1 MRITNK
7 IVQNN
12 SLYNININKTNED
25 TLNTMTSTGKKITRP
40 SDDPVVAI
48 RALRLRSNV
57 AQLSQYYEKNSKD
70 ANSWL
75 QVTEDALSTVTSVL
89 TDAGK
94 QATKGANKYLGISDL
109 TTIVTQMSALS
120 DEYYSTG
127 NVDYAG
133 RYVFTGYRTDSSL
146 TFDSATTKA
155 YTNINDEFNAS
166 DVGTSSRV
174 IGAYEI
180 STATTGTPAEADV
193 TQTSVGRIRL
203 SYSNMDSS
211 SVSLKYRTAMAV
223 PATSSLSSGAADKV
237 VALNYKDSSGVTYS
251 IKIPTSGTVGTPGN
265 TVSLNGKN
273 YTATLNGDGTYTV
286 MAGTDTISLNANGV
300 AAGTLPA
307 GITSASA
314 TITDAAISTVSFKSD
329 GTSAADSL
337 KVPVTG
343 AVDKPY
349 TMALT
354 STNGRAYTVTV
365 NTDGTYT
372 ARGTAE
378 NSSAADPEENV
389 IQLTANGSVNAS
401 YQEHT
406 VAIDGTI
413 TSTTSEAD
421 VDTYYSSLTSG
432 TDNCVFNAVTGELL
446 LSSSL
451 KSTLSG
457 LNDLTN
463 VKTVDVVYNK
473 SEWEKGDIKPENLFQ
488 CTSNNIMYNGG
499 NSDHIM
505 EYDVG
510 YNQTIAVNT
519 TADEVFTT
527 STKRDVEDLQNT
539 LDKLK
544 TMNTT
549 ITTLKANLASA
560 TSTADKT
567 NIQTQIDSAQKAYD
581 YLREDMQSQFE
592 NKITSTQKALDQA
605 NVAVTENG
613 TRSKRLDLVQNRLQ
627 SQTTT
632 FKTLQSDNE
641 DADLAETATNL
652 STAELTYQA
661 ALMAT
666 GKIMKTSLMNYI

>member
-57 AQLSQYYEKNSKD
+57 AQLSQYYEKNAKD
-70 ANSWL
+70 ASSWL

-133 RYVFTGYRTDSSL
+133 RFVFTGYRTDTSL

-166 DVGTSSRV
+166 DVGTSSR
-174 IGAYEI
+174 ILGAYEI
-180 STATTGTPAEADV
+180 STAITGTPAEAAV

-203 SYSNMDSS
+203 SYSDLDSG

-223 PATSSLSSGAADKV
+223 PATSSLSSGSADKV
-237 VALNYKDSSGVTYS
+237 VALNYKDSSGATYS
-251 IKIPTSGTVGTPGN
+251 IKVPTSGTVGTPGN

-273 YTATLNGDGTYTV
+273 YTATLNSNGTYTV
-286 MAGTDTISLNANGV
+286 MAGTDTLTLNANGV
-300 AAGTLPA
+300 VAGTLPT

-314 TITDAAISTVSFKSD
+314 TISDASISTVSFKSD

-337 KVPVTG
+337 KVPITG
-343 AVDKPY
+343 AVDKPC
-349 TMALT
+349 TMAVT

-372 ARGTAE
+372 VGGTAE
-378 NSSAADPEENV
+378 NSSVADPEENV
-389 IQLTANGSVNAS
+389 VQLTANGSVNAS

-406 VAIDGTI
+406 VTVDGTI

-421 VDTYYSSLTSG
+421 IDTLYSSLASG
-432 TDNCVFNAVTGELL
+432 TNKCVFNSVTGELL

-457 LNDLTN
+457 LDDLTN
-463 VKTVDVVYNK
+463 VKTIDVVYDK
-473 SEWEKGDIKPENLFQ
+473 SEWEKGDIRPENLFQ
-488 CTSNNIMYNGG
+488 CTNNNIVYNGG
-499 NSDHIM
+499 NSNHIM

-510 YNQTIAVNT
+510 YNQAIAVNT

-527 STKRDVEDLQNT
+527 GIKRDVEDLQKT
-539 LDKLK
+539 LDNLK
-544 TMNTT
+544 TINTT
-549 ITTLKANLASA
+549 LTTLKANLSSA
-560 TSTADKT
+560 TNATDKA
-567 NIQTQIDSAQKAYD
+567 NIQIQIDSAQKAYD

-592 NKITSTQKALDQA
+592 SKITSTQKTLDQA

>member
-57 AQLSQYYEKNSKD
+57 AQLSQYYEKNAKD
-70 ANSWL
+70 ASSWL

-109 TTIVTQMSALS
+109 TTIVTQMNALS

-133 RYVFTGYRTDSSL
+133 RYVFTGYRTDTSL

-155 YTNINDEFNAS
+155 YTGINDEFNAS
-166 DVGTSSRV
+166 DIGTSSRV
-174 IGAYEI
+174 LGAYNI
-180 STATTGTPAEADV
+180 STATTGTPTEAGI

-203 SYSNMDSS
+203 SYSDMDSG
-211 SVSLKYRTAMAV
+211 SVSLKYRTAMTV
-223 PATSSLSSGAADKV
+223 PATSSLSSGSADKV
-237 VALNYKDSSGVTYS
+237 VALNYKDASGATCS

-273 YTATLNGDGTYTV
+273 YTATLNSNGTYTV
-286 MAGTDTISLNANGV
+286 TAGADTLTLNANGV
-300 AAGTLPA
+300 ATGTLPA
-307 GITSASA
+307 GIASASA
-314 TITDAAISTVSFKSD
+314 TISDASVSTVSFNPS
-329 GTSAADSL
+329 GTADSL

-349 TMALT
+349 TMAVT
-354 STNGRAYTVTV
+354 STNGNAYTVTV

-372 ARGTAE
+372 VRNGGTPD
-378 NSSAADPEENV
+378 ST
-389 IQLTANGSVNAS
+389 IQLTVNGSVNAS

-406 VAIDGTI
+406 VAINGTI
-413 TSTTSEAD
+413 TNTTSEAD
-421 VDTYYSSLTSG
+421 IDTYYSALTSVTSG
-432 TDNCVFNAVTGELL
+432 TDKCVFNAVTGELL

-457 LNDLTN
+457 LDDLTN
-463 VKTVDVVYNK
+463 VKTIDVVYDK
-473 SEWEKGDIKPENLFQ
+473 SEWEKGDIRPENLFQ
-488 CTSNNIMYNGG
+488 CTNNNIVYNGG
-499 NSDHIM
+499 SSNHIM

-527 STKRDVEDLQNT
+527 GVKRDVEDLQKT

-544 TMNTT
+544 TIDTT
-549 ITTLKANLASA
+549 LTTLKANLSSA
-560 TSTADKT
+560 TNATDKA
-567 NIQTQIDSAQKAYD
+567 NIQIQIDSAQKTYD

-592 NKITSTQKALDQA
+592 SKITSTQKTLDQA

>member
-57 AQLSQYYEKNSKD
+57 AQLSQYYEKNAKD
-70 ANSWL
+70 ASSWL

-133 RYVFTGYRTDSSL
+133 RYVFTGYRTDTSL

-155 YTNINDEFNAS
+155 YTGINDEFNAS

-174 IGAYEI
+174 LGAYNI
-180 STATTGTPAEADV
+180 STATTGTPTESGI

-203 SYSNMDSS
+203 SYSDMDSG

-223 PATSSLSSGAADKV
+223 PATSSLSSGSTDKV
-237 VALNYKDSSGVTYS
+237 VALNYKDTSGATYS
-251 IKIPTSGTVGTPGN
+251 IKVPTSGTVGTPGN
-265 TVSLNGKN
+265 TVTLNGKD
-273 YTATLNGDGTYTV
+273 YTATLNGNGTYTV
-286 MAGTDTISLNANGV
+286 TVGTDSLTLNSNGV
-300 AAGTLPA
+300 ATGTLPT
-307 GITSASA
+307 GIVSASA
-314 TITDAAISTVSFKSD
+314 TISDASVSTVSFNPS
-329 GTSAADSL
+329 GTADSL
-337 KVPVTG
+337 KIPVTG

-349 TMALT
+349 TMAVT
-354 STNGRAYTVTV
+354 STNGIAYTVTV

-372 ARGTAE
+372 ARNGGTPD
-378 NSSAADPEENV
+378 ST

-421 VDTYYSSLTSG
+421 IDTYYNALASG

-463 VKTVDVVYNK
+463 VKTIDVVYDK
-473 SEWEKGDIKPENLFQ
+473 SEWEKGDIRPENLFQ
-488 CTSNNIMYNGG
+488 CTNNNIVYNGG
-499 NSDHIM
+499 SSNHIM

-510 YNQTIAVNT
+510 YNQAIAVNT

-527 STKRDVEDLQNT
+527 GVKRDVEDLEKT
-539 LDKLK
+539 LNNLK
-544 TMNTT
+544 TIDTT
-549 ITTLKANLASA
+549 LTTLKANLSSA
-560 TSTADKT
+560 TNATDKA

-592 NKITSTQKALDQA
+592 SKITSTQKTLDQA

>member
-57 AQLSQYYEKNSKD
+57 AQLSQYYEKNAKD
-70 ANSWL
+70 ASSWL

-109 TTIVTQMSALS
+109 TTIVTQMNALS

-133 RYVFTGYRTDSSL
+133 RYVFTGYRTDTSL

-155 YTNINDEFNAS
+155 YTGINDEFNAS
-166 DVGTSSRV
+166 DIGTSSRV
-174 IGAYEI
+174 LGAYNI
-180 STATTGTPAEADV
+180 STATTGTPTEAGI

-203 SYSNMDSS
+203 SYSDMDSG
-211 SVSLKYRTAMAV
+211 SVSLKYRTAMTV
-223 PATSSLSSGAADKV
+223 PATSSLSSGSADKV
-237 VALNYKDSSGVTYS
+237 VALNYKDASGATCS

-273 YTATLNGDGTYTV
+273 YTATLNSNGTYTV
-286 MAGTDTISLNANGV
+286 TAGADTLTLNANGV
-300 AAGTLPA
+300 ATGTLPA
-307 GITSASA
+307 GIASASA
-314 TITDAAISTVSFKSD
+314 TISDASVSTVSFNPS
-329 GTSAADSL
+329 GTADSL

-349 TMALT
+349 TMAVT
-354 STNGRAYTVTV
+354 STNGNAYTVTV

-372 ARGTAE
+372 VRNGGTPD
-378 NSSAADPEENV
+378 ST
-389 IQLTANGSVNAS
+389 IQLTVNGSVNAS

-413 TSTTSEAD
+413 TNTTSEAD
-421 VDTYYSSLTSG
+421 IDTYYSALTSVTSG
-432 TDNCVFNAVTGELL
+432 TDKCVFNAVTGELL

-457 LNDLTN
+457 LDDLTN
-463 VKTVDVVYNK
+463 VKTIDVVYDK
-473 SEWEKGDIKPENLFQ
+473 SEWEKGDIRPENLFQ
-488 CTSNNIMYNGG
+488 CTNNNIVYNGG
-499 NSDHIM
+499 SSNHIM

-510 YNQTIAVNT
+510 YNQAIAVNT

-527 STKRDVEDLQNT
+527 GVKRDVEDLQKT
-539 LDKLK
+539 LDNLK
-544 TMNTT
+544 TIDTT
-549 ITTLKANLASA
+549 LTTLKANLSSA
-560 TSTADKT
+560 TNATDKA
-567 NIQTQIDSAQKAYD
+567 NIQIQIDSAQKTYD

-592 NKITSTQKALDQA
+592 SKITSTQKTLDQA

>member
-57 AQLSQYYEKNSKD
+57 AQLSQYYEKNAKD
-70 ANSWL
+70 ASSWL

-109 TTIVTQMSALS
+109 TTIVTQMNALS

-133 RYVFTGYRTDSSL
+133 RYVFTGYRTDTSL

-155 YTNINDEFNAS
+155 YTGINDEFNAS
-166 DVGTSSRV
+166 DIGTSSRV
-174 IGAYEI
+174 LGAYNI
-180 STATTGTPAEADV
+180 STATTGTPTEAGI

-203 SYSNMDSS
+203 SYSDMDSG
-211 SVSLKYRTAMAV
+211 SVSLKYRTAMTV
-223 PATSSLSSGAADKV
+223 PATSSLSSGSADKV
-237 VALNYKDSSGVTYS
+237 VALNYKDASGATCS

-273 YTATLNGDGTYTV
+273 YTATLNSNGTYTV
-286 MAGTDTISLNANGV
+286 TAGADTLTLNANGV
-300 AAGTLPA
+300 ATGTLPA
-307 GITSASA
+307 GIASASA
-314 TITDAAISTVSFKSD
+314 TISDASVSTVSFNPS
-329 GTSAADSL
+329 GTADSL

-349 TMALT
+349 SMAVT
-354 STNGRAYTVTV
+354 STNGNAYTVTV

-372 ARGTAE
+372 VRNGGTPD
-378 NSSAADPEENV
+378 ST
-389 IQLTANGSVNAS
+389 IQLTVNGSVNAS

-413 TSTTSEAD
+413 TNTTSEAD
-421 VDTYYSSLTSG
+421 IDTYYSALTSG

-457 LNDLTN
+457 LDDLTN
-463 VKTVDVVYNK
+463 VKTIDVVYDK
-473 SEWEKGDIKPENLFQ
+473 SEWEKGDIRPENLFQ
-488 CTSNNIMYNGG
+488 CTNNNIVYNGG
-499 NSDHIM
+499 SSNHIM

-527 STKRDVEDLQNT
+527 GVKRDVEDLQKT
-539 LDKLK
+539 LDNLK
-544 TMNTT
+544 TIDTT
-549 ITTLKANLASA
+549 LTTLKANLSSA
-560 TSTADKT
+560 TNATDKA
-567 NIQTQIDSAQKAYD
+567 NIQIQIDSAQKTYD

-592 NKITSTQKALDQA
+592 SKITSTQKTLDQA

>member
-57 AQLSQYYEKNSKD
+57 AQLSQYYEKNAKD
-70 ANSWL
+70 ASSWL

-109 TTIVTQMSALS
+109 TTIVTQMNALS

-133 RYVFTGYRTDSSL
+133 RYVFTGYRTDTSL

-155 YTNINDEFNAS
+155 YTGINDEFNAS
-166 DVGTSSRV
+166 DIGTSSRV
-174 IGAYEI
+174 LGAYNI
-180 STATTGTPAEADV
+180 STATTGTPTEAGI

-203 SYSNMDSS
+203 SYSDMDSG
-211 SVSLKYRTAMAV
+211 SVSLKYRTAMTV
-223 PATSSLSSGAADKV
+223 PATSSLSSGSADKV
-237 VALNYKDSSGVTYS
+237 VALNYKDASGATCS

-273 YTATLNGDGTYTV
+273 YTATLNSNGTYTV
-286 MAGTDTISLNANGV
+286 TAGADTLTLNANGV
-300 AAGTLPA
+300 ATGTLPA
-307 GITSASA
+307 GIASASA
-314 TITDAAISTVSFKSD
+314 TISDASVSTVSFNPS
-329 GTSAADSL
+329 GTADSL

-349 TMALT
+349 TMAVT
-354 STNGRAYTVTV
+354 STNGNAYTVTV

-372 ARGTAE
+372 VRNGGTPD
-378 NSSAADPEENV
+378 ST
-389 IQLTANGSVNAS
+389 IQLTVNGSVNAS

-413 TSTTSEAD
+413 TNTTSEAD
-421 VDTYYSSLTSG
+421 IDTYYSALTSG

-457 LNDLTN
+457 LDDLTN
-463 VKTVDVVYNK
+463 VKTIDVVYDK
-473 SEWEKGDIKPENLFQ
+473 SEWEKGDIRPENLFQ
-488 CTSNNIMYNGG
+488 CTNNNIVYNGG
-499 NSDHIM
+499 SSNHIM

-527 STKRDVEDLQNT
+527 GVKRDVEDLQKT
-539 LDKLK
+539 LDNLK
-544 TMNTT
+544 TIDTT
-549 ITTLKANLASA
+549 LTTLKANLSSA
-560 TSTADKT
+560 TNATDKA
-567 NIQTQIDSAQKAYD
+567 NIQIQIDSAQKTYD

-592 NKITSTQKALDQA
+592 SKITSTQKTLDQA

>member
-1 MRITNK
+1 M
-7 IVQNN
+7 
-12 SLYNININKTNED
+12 
-25 TLNTMTSTGKKITRP
+25 
-40 SDDPVVAI
+40 
-48 RALRLRSNV
+48 
-57 AQLSQYYEKNSKD
+57 
-70 ANSWL
+70 W
-75 QVTEDALSTVTSVL
+75 
-89 TDAGK
+89 
-94 QATKGANKYLGISDL
+94 
-109 TTIVTQMSALS
+109 
-120 DEYYSTG
+120 
-127 NVDYAG
+127 
-133 RYVFTGYRTDSSL
+133 RYVFTGYRTDTSL

-155 YTNINDEFNAS
+155 YTGINDEFNAS
-166 DVGTSSRV
+166 DIGTSSRV
-174 IGAYEI
+174 LGAYNI
-180 STATTGTPAEADV
+180 STATTGTPTEAGI

-203 SYSNMDSS
+203 SYSDMDSG
-211 SVSLKYRTAMAV
+211 SVSLKYRTAMTV
-223 PATSSLSSGAADKV
+223 PATSSLSSGSADKV
-237 VALNYKDSSGVTYS
+237 VALNYKDASGATCS

-273 YTATLNGDGTYTV
+273 YTATLNSNGTYTV
-286 MAGTDTISLNANGV
+286 TVGADTLTLNANGV
-300 AAGTLPA
+300 ATGTLPA
-307 GITSASA
+307 GIASASA
-314 TITDAAISTVSFKSD
+314 TISDASVSTVSFNPS
-329 GTSAADSL
+329 GTADSL

-349 TMALT
+349 TMAVT
-354 STNGRAYTVTV
+354 STNGNAYTVTV

-372 ARGTAE
+372 VRNGGTPD
-378 NSSAADPEENV
+378 ST
-389 IQLTANGSVNAS
+389 IQLTVNGSVNAS

-413 TSTTSEAD
+413 TNTTSEAD
-421 VDTYYSSLTSG
+421 IDTYYSALTSG

-457 LNDLTN
+457 LDDLTN
-463 VKTVDVVYNK
+463 VKTIDVVYDK
-473 SEWEKGDIKPENLFQ
+473 SEWEKGDIRPENLFQ
-488 CTSNNIMYNGG
+488 CTNNNIVYNGG
-499 NSDHIM
+499 SSNHIM

-527 STKRDVEDLQNT
+527 GVKRDVEDLQKT
-539 LDKLK
+539 LDNLK
-544 TMNTT
+544 TIDTT
-549 ITTLKANLASA
+549 LTTLKANLSSA
-560 TSTADKT
+560 TNATDKA
-567 NIQTQIDSAQKAYD
+567 NIQIQIDSAQKTYD

-592 NKITSTQKALDQA
+592 SKITSTQKTLDQA

>member
-57 AQLSQYYEKNSKD
+57 AQLSQYYEKNAKD
-70 ANSWL
+70 ASSWL

-133 RYVFTGYRTDSSL
+133 RYVFTGYRTDTSL

-155 YTNINDEFNAS
+155 YTGINDEFNAS
-166 DVGTSSRV
+166 DIGTSSRV
-174 IGAYEI
+174 LKAYNI
-180 STATTGTPAEADV
+180 STATTGTPTEAGI

-203 SYSNMDSS
+203 SYSDMDSG
-211 SVSLKYRTAMAV
+211 SVSLKYRTAMTV
-223 PATSSLSSGAADKV
+223 PATSSLSSGSADKV
-237 VALNYKDSSGVTYS
+237 VALNYKDASGATCS

-273 YTATLNGDGTYTV
+273 YKATLNSNGTYTV
-286 MAGTDTISLNANGV
+286 TAGADTLTLNANGV
-300 AAGTLPA
+300 ATGTLPA
-307 GITSASA
+307 GIASASA
-314 TITDAAISTVSFKSD
+314 TISDASVSTVSFNPS
-329 GTSAADSL
+329 GTADSL

-349 TMALT
+349 TMAVT
-354 STNGRAYTVTV
+354 STNGNAYTVTV

-372 ARGTAE
+372 VRNGGTPD
-378 NSSAADPEENV
+378 ST
-389 IQLTANGSVNAS
+389 IQLTVNGSVNAS

-406 VAIDGTI
+406 VAINGTI
-413 TSTTSEAD
+413 TNTTSEAD
-421 VDTYYSSLTSG
+421 IDTYYSALTSVTSG
-432 TDNCVFNAVTGELL
+432 TDKCVFNAVTGELL

-457 LNDLTN
+457 LDDLTN
-463 VKTVDVVYNK
+463 VKTIDVVYDK
-473 SEWEKGDIKPENLFQ
+473 SEWEKGDIRPENLFQ
-488 CTSNNIMYNGG
+488 CTNNNIVYNGG
-499 NSDHIM
+499 SSNHIM

-527 STKRDVEDLQNT
+527 GVKRDVEDLQKT
-539 LDKLK
+539 LDNLK
-544 TMNTT
+544 TIDTT
-549 ITTLKANLASA
+549 LTTLKANLSSA
-560 TSTADKT
+560 TNATDKA
-567 NIQTQIDSAQKAYD
+567 NIQIQIDSAQKTYD

-592 NKITSTQKALDQA
+592 SKITSTQKTLDQA

>member
-57 AQLSQYYEKNSKD
+57 AQLSQYYEKNAKD
-70 ANSWL
+70 ASSWL

-133 RYVFTGYRTDSSL
+133 RYVFTGYRTDTSL

-155 YTNINDEFNAS
+155 YTGINDEFNAS
-166 DVGTSSRV
+166 DIGTSSRV
-174 IGAYEI
+174 LGAYNI
-180 STATTGTPAEADV
+180 STATTGTPTEAGI

-203 SYSNMDSS
+203 SYSDMDSG
-211 SVSLKYRTAMAV
+211 SVSLKYRTAMTV
-223 PATSSLSSGAADKV
+223 PATSSLSSGSADKV
-237 VALNYKDSSGVTYS
+237 VALNYKDASGATCS

-273 YTATLNGDGTYTV
+273 YKATLNSNGTYTV
-286 MAGTDTISLNANGV
+286 TAGADTLTLNANGV
-300 AAGTLPA
+300 ATGTLPA
-307 GITSASA
+307 GIASASA
-314 TITDAAISTVSFKSD
+314 TISDASVSTVSFNPS
-329 GTSAADSL
+329 GTADSL

-349 TMALT
+349 TMAVT
-354 STNGRAYTVTV
+354 STKGNAYTVTV

-372 ARGTAE
+372 VRNGGTPD
-378 NSSAADPEENV
+378 ST
-389 IQLTANGSVNAS
+389 IQLTVNGSVNAS

-406 VAIDGTI
+406 VAINGTI
-413 TSTTSEAD
+413 TNTTSEAD
-421 VDTYYSSLTSG
+421 IDTYYSALTSVTSG
-432 TDNCVFNAVTGELL
+432 TDKCVFNAVTGELL

-457 LNDLTN
+457 LDDLTN
-463 VKTVDVVYNK
+463 VKTIDVVYDK
-473 SEWEKGDIKPENLFQ
+473 SEWEKGDIRPENLFQ
-488 CTSNNIMYNGG
+488 CTNNNIVYNGG
-499 NSDHIM
+499 SSNHIM

-527 STKRDVEDLQNT
+527 GVKRDVEDLQKT

-544 TMNTT
+544 TIDTT
-549 ITTLKANLASA
+549 LTTLKANLSSA
-560 TSTADKT
+560 TNATDKA
-567 NIQTQIDSAQKAYD
+567 NIQIQIDSAQKTYD

-592 NKITSTQKALDQA
+592 SKITSTQKTLDQA

>member
-57 AQLSQYYEKNSKD
+57 AQLSQYYEKNAKD
-70 ANSWL
+70 ASSWL

-133 RYVFTGYRTDSSL
+133 RYVFTGYRTDTSL

-155 YTNINDEFNAS
+155 YTGINDEFNAS
-166 DVGTSSRV
+166 DIGTSSRV
-174 IGAYEI
+174 LGAYNI
-180 STATTGTPAEADV
+180 STATTGTPTEAGI

-203 SYSNMDSS
+203 SYSDMDSG
-211 SVSLKYRTAMAV
+211 SVSLKYRTAMTV
-223 PATSSLSSGAADKV
+223 PATSSLSSGSADKV
-237 VALNYKDSSGVTYS
+237 VALNYKDASGATCS

-273 YTATLNGDGTYTV
+273 YKATLNSNGTYTV
-286 MAGTDTISLNANGV
+286 TAGADTLTLNANGV
-300 AAGTLPA
+300 ATGTLPA
-307 GITSASA
+307 GIASASA
-314 TITDAAISTVSFKSD
+314 TISDASVSTVSFNPS
-329 GTSAADSL
+329 GTADSL

-349 TMALT
+349 TMAVT
-354 STNGRAYTVTV
+354 STKGNAYTVTV

-372 ARGTAE
+372 VRNGGTPD
-378 NSSAADPEENV
+378 ST
-389 IQLTANGSVNAS
+389 IQLTVNGSVNAS

-406 VAIDGTI
+406 VAINGTI
-413 TSTTSEAD
+413 TNTTSEAD
-421 VDTYYSSLTSG
+421 IDTYYSALTSVTSG
-432 TDNCVFNAVTGELL
+432 TDKCVFNAVTGELL

-457 LNDLTN
+457 LDDLTN
-463 VKTVDVVYNK
+463 VKTIDVVYDK
-473 SEWEKGDIKPENLFQ
+473 SEWEKGDIRPENLFQ
-488 CTSNNIMYNGG
+488 CTNNNIVYNGG
-499 NSDHIM
+499 SSNHIM

-527 STKRDVEDLQNT
+527 GVKRDVEDLQKT
-539 LDKLK
+539 LDNLK
-544 TMNTT
+544 TIDTT
-549 ITTLKANLASA
+549 LTTLKANLSSA
-560 TSTADKT
+560 TNATDKA
-567 NIQTQIDSAQKAYD
+567 NIQIQIDSAQKTYD

-592 NKITSTQKALDQA
+592 SKITSTQKTLDQA

>member
-57 AQLSQYYEKNSKD
+57 AQLSQYYEKNAKD
-70 ANSWL
+70 ASSWL

-109 TTIVTQMSALS
+109 TTIVTQMNALS

-133 RYVFTGYRTDSSL
+133 RYVFTGYRTDTSL

-155 YTNINDEFNAS
+155 YTGINDEFNAS
-166 DVGTSSRV
+166 DIGTSSRV
-174 IGAYEI
+174 LGAYNI
-180 STATTGTPAEADV
+180 STATTGTPTEAGI

-203 SYSNMDSS
+203 SYSDMDSG
-211 SVSLKYRTAMAV
+211 SVSLKYRTAMTV
-223 PATSSLSSGAADKV
+223 PATSSLSSGSADKV
-237 VALNYKDSSGVTYS
+237 VALNYKDASGATCS

-273 YTATLNGDGTYTV
+273 YTATLNSNGTYTV
-286 MAGTDTISLNANGV
+286 TAGADTLTLNANGV
-300 AAGTLPA
+300 ATGTLPA
-307 GITSASA
+307 GIASASA
-314 TITDAAISTVSFKSD
+314 TISDASVSTVSFNPS
-329 GTSAADSL
+329 GTADSL

-349 TMALT
+349 TMAVT
-354 STNGRAYTVTV
+354 STNGNAYTVTV

-372 ARGTAE
+372 VRNGGTPD
-378 NSSAADPEENV
+378 ST
-389 IQLTANGSVNAS
+389 IQLTVNGSVNAS

-413 TSTTSEAD
+413 NNTTSEAD
-421 VDTYYSSLTSG
+421 IDTYYSALTSG

-457 LNDLTN
+457 LDDLTN
-463 VKTVDVVYNK
+463 VKTIDVVYDK
-473 SEWEKGDIKPENLFQ
+473 SEWEKGDIRPENLFQ
-488 CTSNNIMYNGG
+488 CTNNNIVYNGG
-499 NSDHIM
+499 SSNHIM

-527 STKRDVEDLQNT
+527 GVKRDVEDLQKT
-539 LDKLK
+539 LDNLK
-544 TMNTT
+544 TIDTT
-549 ITTLKANLASA
+549 LTTLKANLSSA
-560 TSTADKT
+560 TNATDKA
-567 NIQTQIDSAQKAYD
+567 NIQIQIDSAQKTYD

-592 NKITSTQKALDQA
+592 SKITSTQKTLDQA

>member
-57 AQLSQYYEKNSKD
+57 AQLSQYYEKNAKD
-70 ANSWL
+70 ASSWL

-133 RYVFTGYRTDSSL
+133 RYVFTGYRTDTSL

-155 YTNINDEFNAS
+155 YTGINDEFNAS
-166 DVGTSSRV
+166 DIGTSSRV
-174 IGAYEI
+174 LGAYNI
-180 STATTGTPAEADV
+180 STATTGTPTEAGI

-203 SYSNMDSS
+203 SYSDMDSG
-211 SVSLKYRTAMAV
+211 SVSLKYRTAMTV
-223 PATSSLSSGAADKV
+223 PATSSLSSGSADKV
-237 VALNYKDSSGVTYS
+237 VALNYKDASGATCS

-273 YTATLNGDGTYTV
+273 YTATLNSNGTYTV
-286 MAGTDTISLNANGV
+286 TAGADTLTLNANGV
-300 AAGTLPA
+300 ATGTLPA
-307 GITSASA
+307 GIASASA
-314 TITDAAISTVSFKSD
+314 TISDASVSTVSFNPS
-329 GTSAADSL
+329 GTADSL

-349 TMALT
+349 TMAVT
-354 STNGRAYTVTV
+354 STNGNAYTVTV

-372 ARGTAE
+372 VRNGGTPD
-378 NSSAADPEENV
+378 ST
-389 IQLTANGSVNAS
+389 IQLTVNGSVNAS

-413 TSTTSEAD
+413 TNTTSEAD
-421 VDTYYSSLTSG
+421 IDTYYSALTSG

-457 LNDLTN
+457 LDDLTN
-463 VKTVDVVYNK
+463 VKTIDVVYDK
-473 SEWEKGDIKPENLFQ
+473 SEWEKGDIRPENLFQ
-488 CTSNNIMYNGG
+488 CTNNNIVYNGG
-499 NSDHIM
+499 SSNHIM

-527 STKRDVEDLQNT
+527 GVKRDVEDLQKT
-539 LDKLK
+539 LDNLK
-544 TMNTT
+544 TIDTT
-549 ITTLKANLASA
+549 LTTLKANLSSA
-560 TSTADKT
+560 TNATDKA
-567 NIQTQIDSAQKAYD
+567 NIQIQIDSAQKTYD

-592 NKITSTQKALDQA
+592 SKITSTQKTLDQA

>member
-57 AQLSQYYEKNSKD
+57 AQLSQYYEKNAKD
-70 ANSWL
+70 ASSWL

-133 RYVFTGYRTDSSL
+133 RYVFTGYRTDTSL

-155 YTNINDEFNAS
+155 YTGINDEFNAS
-166 DVGTSSRV
+166 DIGTSSRV
-174 IGAYEI
+174 LGAYNI
-180 STATTGTPAEADV
+180 STATTGTPTEAGI

-203 SYSNMDSS
+203 SYSDMDSG
-211 SVSLKYRTAMAV
+211 SVSLKYRTAMTV
-223 PATSSLSSGAADKV
+223 PATSSLSSGSADKV
-237 VALNYKDSSGVTYS
+237 VALNYKDASGATCS

-273 YTATLNGDGTYTV
+273 YTATLNSNGTYTV
-286 MAGTDTISLNANGV
+286 TVGADTLTLNANGV
-300 AAGTLPA
+300 ATGTLPA
-307 GITSASA
+307 GIASASA
-314 TITDAAISTVSFKSD
+314 TISDASVSTVSFNPS
-329 GTSAADSL
+329 GTADSL

-349 TMALT
+349 TMAVT
-354 STNGRAYTVTV
+354 STNGNAYTVTV

-372 ARGTAE
+372 VRNGGTPD
-378 NSSAADPEENV
+378 ST
-389 IQLTANGSVNAS
+389 IQLTVNGSVNAS

-413 TSTTSEAD
+413 TNTTSEAD
-421 VDTYYSSLTSG
+421 IDTYYSALTSG

-457 LNDLTN
+457 LDDLTN
-463 VKTVDVVYNK
+463 VKTIDVVYDK
-473 SEWEKGDIKPENLFQ
+473 SEWEKGDIRPENLFQ
-488 CTSNNIMYNGG
+488 CTNNNIVYNGG
-499 NSDHIM
+499 SSNHIM

-527 STKRDVEDLQNT
+527 GVKRDVEDLQKT
-539 LDKLK
+539 LDNLK
-544 TMNTT
+544 TIDTT
-549 ITTLKANLASA
+549 LTTLKANLSSA
-560 TSTADKT
+560 TNATDKA
-567 NIQTQIDSAQKAYD
+567 NIQIQIDSAQKTYD

-592 NKITSTQKALDQA
+592 SKITSTQKTLDQA

>member
-57 AQLSQYYEKNSKD
+57 AQLSQYYEKNAKD
-70 ANSWL
+70 ASSWL

-133 RYVFTGYRTDSSL
+133 RYVFTGYRTDTSL

-155 YTNINDEFNAS
+155 YTGINDEFNAS
-166 DVGTSSRV
+166 DIGTSSRV
-174 IGAYEI
+174 LGAYNI
-180 STATTGTPAEADV
+180 STATTGTPTEAGI

-203 SYSNMDSS
+203 SYSDMDSG
-211 SVSLKYRTAMAV
+211 SVSLKYRTAMTV
-223 PATSSLSSGAADKV
+223 PATSSLSSGSADKV
-237 VALNYKDSSGVTYS
+237 VALNYKDASGATCS

-273 YTATLNGDGTYTV
+273 YTATLNSNGTYTV
-286 MAGTDTISLNANGV
+286 TAGADTLTLNANGV
-300 AAGTLPA
+300 ATGTLPA
-307 GITSASA
+307 GIASASA
-314 TITDAAISTVSFKSD
+314 TISDASVSTVSFNPS
-329 GTSAADSL
+329 GTADSL

-349 TMALT
+349 TMAVT
-354 STNGRAYTVTV
+354 STKGNAYTVTV

-372 ARGTAE
+372 VRNGGTPD
-378 NSSAADPEENV
+378 ST
-389 IQLTANGSVNAS
+389 IQLTVNGSVNAS

-406 VAIDGTI
+406 VAINGTI
-413 TSTTSEAD
+413 TNTTSEAD
-421 VDTYYSSLTSG
+421 IDTYYSALTSVTSG
-432 TDNCVFNAVTGELL
+432 TDKCVFNAVTGELL

-457 LNDLTN
+457 LDDLTN
-463 VKTVDVVYNK
+463 VKTIDVVYDK
-473 SEWEKGDIKPENLFQ
+473 SEWEKGDIRPENLFQ
-488 CTSNNIMYNGG
+488 CTNNNIVYNGG
-499 NSDHIM
+499 SSNHIM

-527 STKRDVEDLQNT
+527 GVKRDVEDLQKT
-539 LDKLK
+539 LDNLK
-544 TMNTT
+544 TIDTT
-549 ITTLKANLASA
+549 LTTLKANLSSA
-560 TSTADKT
+560 TNATDKA
-567 NIQTQIDSAQKAYD
+567 NIQIQIDSAQKTYD

-592 NKITSTQKALDQA
+592 SKITSTQKTLDQA

>member
-57 AQLSQYYEKNSKD
+57 AQLSQYYEKNAKD
-70 ANSWL
+70 ASSWL

-109 TTIVTQMSALS
+109 TTIVTQMNALS

-133 RYVFTGYRTDSSL
+133 RYVFTGYRTDTSL

-155 YTNINDEFNAS
+155 YTGINDEFNAS
-166 DVGTSSRV
+166 DIGTSSRV
-174 IGAYEI
+174 LGAYNI
-180 STATTGTPAEADV
+180 STATTGTPTEAGI

-203 SYSNMDSS
+203 SYSDMDSG
-211 SVSLKYRTAMAV
+211 SVSLKYRTAMTV
-223 PATSSLSSGAADKV
+223 PATSSLSSGSADKV
-237 VALNYKDSSGVTYS
+237 VALNYKDASGATCS

-273 YTATLNGDGTYTV
+273 YKATLNSNGTYTV
-286 MAGTDTISLNANGV
+286 TAGADTLTLNANGV
-300 AAGTLPA
+300 ATGTLPA
-307 GITSASA
+307 GIASASA
-314 TITDAAISTVSFKSD
+314 TISDASVSTVSFNPS
-329 GTSAADSL
+329 GTADSL

-349 TMALT
+349 TMAVT
-354 STNGRAYTVTV
+354 STNGNAYTVTV

-372 ARGTAE
+372 VRNGGTPD
-378 NSSAADPEENV
+378 ST
-389 IQLTANGSVNAS
+389 IQLTVNGSVNAS

-406 VAIDGTI
+406 VAINGTI
-413 TSTTSEAD
+413 TNTTSEAD
-421 VDTYYSSLTSG
+421 IDTYYSALTSVTSG
-432 TDNCVFNAVTGELL
+432 TDKCVFNAVTGELL

-457 LNDLTN
+457 LDDLTN
-463 VKTVDVVYNK
+463 VKTIDVVYDK
-473 SEWEKGDIKPENLFQ
+473 SEWEKGDIRPENLFQ
-488 CTSNNIMYNGG
+488 CTNNNIVYNGG
-499 NSDHIM
+499 SSNHIM

-527 STKRDVEDLQNT
+527 GVKRDVEDLQKT
-539 LDKLK
+539 LDNLK
-544 TMNTT
+544 TIDTT
-549 ITTLKANLASA
+549 LTTLKANLSSA
-560 TSTADKT
+560 TNATDKA
-567 NIQTQIDSAQKAYD
+567 NIQIQIDSAQKTYD

-592 NKITSTQKALDQA
+592 SKITSTQKTLDQA

>member
-57 AQLSQYYEKNSKD
+57 AQLSQYYEKNAKD
-70 ANSWL
+70 ASSWL

-109 TTIVTQMSALS
+109 TTIVTQMNALS

-133 RYVFTGYRTDSSL
+133 RYVFTGYRTDTSL

-155 YTNINDEFNAS
+155 YTGINDEFNAS
-166 DVGTSSRV
+166 DIGTSSRV
-174 IGAYEI
+174 LGAYNI
-180 STATTGTPAEADV
+180 STATTGTPTEAGI

-203 SYSNMDSS
+203 SYSDMDSG
-211 SVSLKYRTAMAV
+211 SVSLKYRTAMTV
-223 PATSSLSSGAADKV
+223 PATSSLSSGSADKV
-237 VALNYKDSSGVTYS
+237 VALNYKDASGATCS

-273 YTATLNGDGTYTV
+273 YTATLNSNGTYTV
-286 MAGTDTISLNANGV
+286 TAGADTLTLNANGV
-300 AAGTLPA
+300 ATGTLPA
-307 GITSASA
+307 GIASASA
-314 TITDAAISTVSFKSD
+314 TISDASVSTVSFNPS
-329 GTSAADSL
+329 GTADSL

-349 TMALT
+349 TMAVT
-354 STNGRAYTVTV
+354 STNGNAYTVTV

-372 ARGTAE
+372 VRNGGTPD
-378 NSSAADPEENV
+378 ST
-389 IQLTANGSVNAS
+389 IQLTVNGSVNAS

-413 TSTTSEAD
+413 TNTTSEAD
-421 VDTYYSSLTSG
+421 IDTYYSALTSG

-457 LNDLTN
+457 LDDLTN
-463 VKTVDVVYNK
+463 VKTIDVVYDK
-473 SEWEKGDIKPENLFQ
+473 SEWEKGDIRPENLFQ
-488 CTSNNIMYNGG
+488 CTNNNIVYNGG
-499 NSDHIM
+499 SSNHIM

-527 STKRDVEDLQNT
+527 GVKRDVEDLQKT
-539 LDKLK
+539 LDNLK
-544 TMNTT
+544 TIDTT
-549 ITTLKANLASA
+549 LTTLKANLSSA
-560 TSTADKT
+560 TNATDKA

-592 NKITSTQKALDQA
+592 SKITSTQKTLDQA

>member
-57 AQLSQYYEKNSKD
+57 AQLSQYYEKNAKD
-70 ANSWL
+70 ASSWL

-109 TTIVTQMSALS
+109 TTIVTQMNALS

-133 RYVFTGYRTDSSL
+133 RYVFTGYRTDTSL

-155 YTNINDEFNAS
+155 YTGINDEFNAS
-166 DVGTSSRV
+166 DIGTSSRV
-174 IGAYEI
+174 LGAYNI
-180 STATTGTPAEADV
+180 STATTGTPTEAGI

-203 SYSNMDSS
+203 SYSDMDSG
-211 SVSLKYRTAMAV
+211 SVSLKYRTAMTV
-223 PATSSLSSGAADKV
+223 PATSSLSSGSADKV
-237 VALNYKDSSGVTYS
+237 VALNYKDASGATCS

-273 YTATLNGDGTYTV
+273 YKATLNSNGTYTV
-286 MAGTDTISLNANGV
+286 TAGADTLTLNANGV
-300 AAGTLPA
+300 ATGTLPA
-307 GITSASA
+307 GIASASA
-314 TITDAAISTVSFKSD
+314 TISDASVSTVSFNPS
-329 GTSAADSL
+329 GTADSL

-349 TMALT
+349 TMAVT
-354 STNGRAYTVTV
+354 STNGIAYTVTV

-372 ARGTAE
+372 VRNGGTPD
-378 NSSAADPEENV
+378 ST
-389 IQLTANGSVNAS
+389 IQLTVNGSVNAS

-406 VAIDGTI
+406 VAINGTI
-413 TSTTSEAD
+413 TNTTSEAD
-421 VDTYYSSLTSG
+421 IDTYYSALTSVTSG
-432 TDNCVFNAVTGELL
+432 TDKCVFNAVTGELL

-457 LNDLTN
+457 LDDLTN
-463 VKTVDVVYNK
+463 VKTIDVVYDK
-473 SEWEKGDIKPENLFQ
+473 SEWEKGDIRPENLFQ
-488 CTSNNIMYNGG
+488 CTNNNIVYNGG
-499 NSDHIM
+499 SSNHIM

-527 STKRDVEDLQNT
+527 GVKRDVEDLQKT

-544 TMNTT
+544 TIDTT
-549 ITTLKANLASA
+549 LTTLKANLSSA
-560 TSTADKT
+560 TNATDKA
-567 NIQTQIDSAQKAYD
+567 NIQIQIDSAQKTYD

-592 NKITSTQKALDQA
+592 SKITSTQKTLDQA

>member
-57 AQLSQYYEKNSKD
+57 AQLSQYYEKNAKD
-70 ANSWL
+70 ASSWL

-109 TTIVTQMSALS
+109 TTIVTQMNALS

-133 RYVFTGYRTDSSL
+133 RYVFTGYRTDTSL

-155 YTNINDEFNAS
+155 YTGINDEFNAS
-166 DVGTSSRV
+166 DIGTSSRV
-174 IGAYEI
+174 LGAYNI
-180 STATTGTPAEADV
+180 STATTGTPTEAGI

-203 SYSNMDSS
+203 SYSDMDSG
-211 SVSLKYRTAMAV
+211 SVSLKYRTAMTV
-223 PATSSLSSGAADKV
+223 PATSSLSSGSADKV
-237 VALNYKDSSGVTYS
+237 VALNYKDASGATCS

-273 YTATLNGDGTYTV
+273 YTATLNSNGTYTV
-286 MAGTDTISLNANGV
+286 TAGADTLTLNANGV
-300 AAGTLPA
+300 ATGTLPA
-307 GITSASA
+307 GIASASA
-314 TITDAAISTVSFKSD
+314 TISDASVSTVSFNPS
-329 GTSAADSL
+329 GTADSL

-349 TMALT
+349 TMAVT
-354 STNGRAYTVTV
+354 STKGNAYTVTV

-372 ARGTAE
+372 VRNGGTPD
-378 NSSAADPEENV
+378 ST
-389 IQLTANGSVNAS
+389 IQLTVNGSVNAS

-406 VAIDGTI
+406 VAINGTI
-413 TSTTSEAD
+413 TNTTSEAD
-421 VDTYYSSLTSG
+421 IDTYYSALTSVTSG
-432 TDNCVFNAVTGELL
+432 TDKCVFNAVTGELL

-457 LNDLTN
+457 LDDLTN
-463 VKTVDVVYNK
+463 VKTIDVVYDK
-473 SEWEKGDIKPENLFQ
+473 SEWEKGDIRPENLFQ
-488 CTSNNIMYNGG
+488 CTNNNIVYNGG
-499 NSDHIM
+499 SSNHIM

-527 STKRDVEDLQNT
+527 GVKRDVEDLQKT
-539 LDKLK
+539 LDNLK
-544 TMNTT
+544 TIDTT
-549 ITTLKANLASA
+549 LTTLKANLSSA
-560 TSTADKT
+560 TNATDKA
-567 NIQTQIDSAQKAYD
+567 NIQIQIDSAQKTYD

-592 NKITSTQKALDQA
+592 SKITSTQKTLDQA

>member
-57 AQLSQYYEKNSKD
+57 AQLSQYYEKNAKD
-70 ANSWL
+70 ASSWL

-133 RYVFTGYRTDSSL
+133 RYVFTGYRTDTSL
-146 TFDSATTKA
+146 TFDYATTKA
-155 YTNINDEFNAS
+155 YTGINDEFNAS
-166 DVGTSSRV
+166 DIGTSSRV
-174 IGAYEI
+174 LGAYNI
-180 STATTGTPAEADV
+180 STATTGTPTEAGI

-203 SYSNMDSS
+203 SYSDMDSG
-211 SVSLKYRTAMAV
+211 SVSLKYRTAMTV
-223 PATSSLSSGAADKV
+223 PATSSLSSGSADKV
-237 VALNYKDSSGVTYS
+237 VALNYKDASGATCS

-273 YTATLNGDGTYTV
+273 YTATLNSNGTYTV
-286 MAGTDTISLNANGV
+286 TAGADTLTLNANGV
-300 AAGTLPA
+300 ATGTLPA
-307 GITSASA
+307 GIASASA
-314 TITDAAISTVSFKSD
+314 TISDASVSTVSFNPS
-329 GTSAADSL
+329 GTADSL

-349 TMALT
+349 TMAVT
-354 STNGRAYTVTV
+354 STNGNAYTVTV

-372 ARGTAE
+372 VRNGGTPD
-378 NSSAADPEENV
+378 ST
-389 IQLTANGSVNAS
+389 IQLTVNGSVNAS

-413 TSTTSEAD
+413 TNTTSEAD
-421 VDTYYSSLTSG
+421 IDTYYSALTSVTSG
-432 TDNCVFNAVTGELL
+432 TDKCVFNAVTGELL

-457 LNDLTN
+457 LDDLTN
-463 VKTVDVVYNK
+463 VKTIDVVYDK
-473 SEWEKGDIKPENLFQ
+473 SEWEKGDIRPENLFQ
-488 CTSNNIMYNGG
+488 CTNNNIVYNGG
-499 NSDHIM
+499 SSNHIM

-527 STKRDVEDLQNT
+527 GVKRDVEDLQKT
-539 LDKLK
+539 LDNLK
-544 TMNTT
+544 TIDTT
-549 ITTLKANLASA
+549 LTTLKANLSSA
-560 TSTADKT
+560 TNATDKA
-567 NIQTQIDSAQKAYD
+567 NIQIQIDSAQKTYD

-592 NKITSTQKALDQA
+592 SKITSTQKTLDQA

>member
-57 AQLSQYYEKNSKD
+57 AQLSQYYEKNAKD
-70 ANSWL
+70 ASSWL

-109 TTIVTQMSALS
+109 TTIVTQMNALS

-133 RYVFTGYRTDSSL
+133 RYVFTGYRTDTSL

-155 YTNINDEFNAS
+155 YTGINDEFNAS
-166 DVGTSSRV
+166 DIGTSSRV
-174 IGAYEI
+174 LGAYNI
-180 STATTGTPAEADV
+180 STATTGTPTEAGI

-203 SYSNMDSS
+203 SYSDMDSG
-211 SVSLKYRTAMAV
+211 SVSLKYRTAMTV
-223 PATSSLSSGAADKV
+223 PATSSLSSGSADKV
-237 VALNYKDSSGVTYS
+237 VALNYKDASGATCS

-273 YTATLNGDGTYTV
+273 YKATLNSNGTYTV
-286 MAGTDTISLNANGV
+286 TAGADTLTLNANGV
-300 AAGTLPA
+300 ATGTLPA
-307 GITSASA
+307 GIASASA
-314 TITDAAISTVSFKSD
+314 TISDASVSTVSFNPS
-329 GTSAADSL
+329 GTADSL

-349 TMALT
+349 TMAVT
-354 STNGRAYTVTV
+354 STKGNAYTVTV

-372 ARGTAE
+372 VRNGGTPD
-378 NSSAADPEENV
+378 ST
-389 IQLTANGSVNAS
+389 IQLTVNGSVNAS

-406 VAIDGTI
+406 VAINGTI
-413 TSTTSEAD
+413 TNTTSEAD
-421 VDTYYSSLTSG
+421 IDTYYSALTSVTSG
-432 TDNCVFNAVTGELL
+432 TDKCVFNAVTGELL

-457 LNDLTN
+457 LDDLTN
-463 VKTVDVVYNK
+463 VKTIDVVYDK
-473 SEWEKGDIKPENLFQ
+473 SEWEKGDIRPENLFQ
-488 CTSNNIMYNGG
+488 CTNNNIVYNGG
-499 NSDHIM
+499 SSNHIM

-527 STKRDVEDLQNT
+527 GVKRDVEDLQKT
-539 LDKLK
+539 LDNLK
-544 TMNTT
+544 TIDTT
-549 ITTLKANLASA
+549 LTTLKANLSSA
-560 TSTADKT
+560 TNATDKA
-567 NIQTQIDSAQKAYD
+567 NIQIQIDSAQKTYD

-592 NKITSTQKALDQA
+592 SKITSTQKTLDQA

>member
-57 AQLSQYYEKNSKD
+57 AQLSQYYEKNAKD
-70 ANSWL
+70 ASSWL

-133 RYVFTGYRTDSSL
+133 RYVFTGYRTDTSL

-155 YTNINDEFNAS
+155 YTGINDEFNAS
-166 DVGTSSRV
+166 DIGTSSRV
-174 IGAYEI
+174 LGAYNI
-180 STATTGTPAEADV
+180 STATTGTPTEAGI

-203 SYSNMDSS
+203 SYSDMDSG
-211 SVSLKYRTAMAV
+211 SVSLKYRTAMTV
-223 PATSSLSSGAADKV
+223 PATSSLSSGSADKV
-237 VALNYKDSSGVTYS
+237 VALNYKDASGATCS

-273 YTATLNGDGTYTV
+273 YKATLNSNGTYTV
-286 MAGTDTISLNANGV
+286 TAGADTLTLNANGV
-300 AAGTLPA
+300 ATGTLPA
-307 GITSASA
+307 GIASASA
-314 TITDAAISTVSFKSD
+314 TISDASVSTVSFNPS
-329 GTSAADSL
+329 GTADSL

-349 TMALT
+349 TMAVT
-354 STNGRAYTVTV
+354 STNGNAYTVTV

-372 ARGTAE
+372 VRNGGTPD
-378 NSSAADPEENV
+378 ST
-389 IQLTANGSVNAS
+389 IQLTVNGSVNAS

-406 VAIDGTI
+406 VAINGTI
-413 TSTTSEAD
+413 TNTTSEAD
-421 VDTYYSSLTSG
+421 IDTYYSALTSG

-457 LNDLTN
+457 LDDLTN
-463 VKTVDVVYNK
+463 VKTIDVVYDK
-473 SEWEKGDIKPENLFQ
+473 SEWEKGDIRPENLFQ
-488 CTSNNIMYNGG
+488 CTNNNIVYNGG
-499 NSDHIM
+499 SSNHIM

-527 STKRDVEDLQNT
+527 GVKRDVEDLQKT
-539 LDKLK
+539 LDNLK
-544 TMNTT
+544 TIDTT
-549 ITTLKANLASA
+549 LTTLKANLSSA
-560 TSTADKT
+560 TNATDKA
-567 NIQTQIDSAQKAYD
+567 NIQIQIDSAQKTYD

-592 NKITSTQKALDQA
+592 SKITSTQKTLDQA

>member
-57 AQLSQYYEKNSKD
+57 AQLSQYYEKNAKD
-70 ANSWL
+70 ASSWL

-109 TTIVTQMSALS
+109 TTIVTQMNALS

-133 RYVFTGYRTDSSL
+133 RYVFTGYRTDTSL

-155 YTNINDEFNAS
+155 YTGINDEFNAS
-166 DVGTSSRV
+166 DIGTSSRV
-174 IGAYEI
+174 LGAYNI
-180 STATTGTPAEADV
+180 STATTGTPTEAGI

-203 SYSNMDSS
+203 SYSDMDSG
-211 SVSLKYRTAMAV
+211 SVSLKYRTAMTV
-223 PATSSLSSGAADKV
+223 PATSSLSSGSADKV
-237 VALNYKDSSGVTYS
+237 VALNYKDASGATCS

-273 YTATLNGDGTYTV
+273 YTATLNSNGTYTV
-286 MAGTDTISLNANGV
+286 TAGADTLTLNANGV
-300 AAGTLPA
+300 ATGTLPA
-307 GITSASA
+307 GIASASA
-314 TITDAAISTVSFKSD
+314 TISDASVSTVSFNPS
-329 GTSAADSL
+329 GTADSL

-349 TMALT
+349 TMAVT
-354 STNGRAYTVTV
+354 STKGNAYTVTV

-372 ARGTAE
+372 VRNGGTPD
-378 NSSAADPEENV
+378 ST
-389 IQLTANGSVNAS
+389 IQLTVNGSVNAS

-413 TSTTSEAD
+413 TNTTSEAD
-421 VDTYYSSLTSG
+421 IDTYYSALTSG

-457 LNDLTN
+457 LDDLTN
-463 VKTVDVVYNK
+463 VKTIDVVYDK
-473 SEWEKGDIKPENLFQ
+473 SEWEKGDIRPENLFQ
-488 CTSNNIMYNGG
+488 CTNNNIVYNGG
-499 NSDHIM
+499 SSNHIM

-527 STKRDVEDLQNT
+527 GVKRDVEDLQKT
-539 LDKLK
+539 LDNLK
-544 TMNTT
+544 TIDTT
-549 ITTLKANLASA
+549 LTTLKANLSSA
-560 TSTADKT
+560 TNATDKA
-567 NIQTQIDSAQKAYD
+567 NIQIQIDSAQKTYD

-592 NKITSTQKALDQA
+592 SKITSTQKTLDQA

>member
-57 AQLSQYYEKNSKD
+57 AQLSQYYEKNAKD
-70 ANSWL
+70 ASSWL

-109 TTIVTQMSALS
+109 TTIVTQMNALS

-133 RYVFTGYRTDSSL
+133 RYVFTGYRTDTSL

-155 YTNINDEFNAS
+155 YTGINDEFNAS
-166 DVGTSSRV
+166 DIGTSSRV
-174 IGAYEI
+174 LGAYNI
-180 STATTGTPAEADV
+180 STATTGTPTEAGI

-203 SYSNMDSS
+203 SYSDMDSG
-211 SVSLKYRTAMAV
+211 SVSLKYRTAMTV
-223 PATSSLSSGAADKV
+223 PATSSLSSGSADKV
-237 VALNYKDSSGVTYS
+237 VALNYKDASGATCS

-273 YTATLNGDGTYTV
+273 YTATLNSNGTYTV
-286 MAGTDTISLNANGV
+286 TAGADTLTLNANGV
-300 AAGTLPA
+300 ATGTLPA
-307 GITSASA
+307 GIASASA
-314 TITDAAISTVSFKSD
+314 TISDASVSTVSFNPS
-329 GTSAADSL
+329 GTADSL

-349 TMALT
+349 TMAVT
-354 STNGRAYTVTV
+354 STNGNAYTVTV

-372 ARGTAE
+372 VRNGGTPD
-378 NSSAADPEENV
+378 ST
-389 IQLTANGSVNAS
+389 IQLTVNGSVNAS

-413 TSTTSEAD
+413 TNTTSEAD
-421 VDTYYSSLTSG
+421 IDTYYSALTSVTSG
-432 TDNCVFNAVTGELL
+432 TDKCVFNAVTGELL

-457 LNDLTN
+457 LDDLTN
-463 VKTVDVVYNK
+463 VKTIDVVYDK
-473 SEWEKGDIKPENLFQ
+473 SEWEKGDIRPENLFQ
-488 CTSNNIMYNGG
+488 CTNNNIVYNGG
-499 NSDHIM
+499 SSNHIM

-527 STKRDVEDLQNT
+527 GVKRDVEDLQKT

-544 TMNTT
+544 TIDTT
-549 ITTLKANLASA
+549 LTTLKANLSSA
-560 TSTADKT
+560 TNATDKA
-567 NIQTQIDSAQKAYD
+567 NIQIQIDSAQKTYD

-592 NKITSTQKALDQA
+592 SKITSTQKTLDQA

>member
-57 AQLSQYYEKNSKD
+57 AQLSQYYEKNAKD
-70 ANSWL
+70 ASSWL

-109 TTIVTQMSALS
+109 TTIVTQMNALS

-133 RYVFTGYRTDSSL
+133 RYVFTGYRTDTSL

-155 YTNINDEFNAS
+155 YTGINDEFNAS
-166 DVGTSSRV
+166 DIGTSSRV
-174 IGAYEI
+174 LGAYNI
-180 STATTGTPAEADV
+180 STATTGTPTEAGI

-203 SYSNMDSS
+203 SYSDMDSG
-211 SVSLKYRTAMAV
+211 SVSLKYRTAMTV
-223 PATSSLSSGAADKV
+223 PATSSLSSGSADKV
-237 VALNYKDSSGVTYS
+237 VALNYKDASGATCS

-273 YTATLNGDGTYTV
+273 YKATLNSNGTYTV
-286 MAGTDTISLNANGV
+286 TAGADTLTLNANGV
-300 AAGTLPA
+300 ATGTLPA
-307 GITSASA
+307 GIASASA
-314 TITDAAISTVSFKSD
+314 TISDASVSTVSFNPS
-329 GTSAADSL
+329 GTADSL

-349 TMALT
+349 TMAVT
-354 STNGRAYTVTV
+354 STKGNAYTVTV

-372 ARGTAE
+372 VRNGGTPD
-378 NSSAADPEENV
+378 ST
-389 IQLTANGSVNAS
+389 IQLTVNGSVNAS

-406 VAIDGTI
+406 VAINGTI
-413 TSTTSEAD
+413 TNTTSEAD
-421 VDTYYSSLTSG
+421 IDTYYSALTSVTSG
-432 TDNCVFNAVTGELL
+432 TDKCVFNAVTGELL

-457 LNDLTN
+457 LDDLTN
-463 VKTVDVVYNK
+463 VKTIDVVYDK
-473 SEWEKGDIKPENLFQ
+473 SEWEKGDIRPENLFQ
-488 CTSNNIMYNGG
+488 CTNNNIVYNGG
-499 NSDHIM
+499 SSNHIM

-527 STKRDVEDLQNT
+527 GVKRDVEDLQKT

-544 TMNTT
+544 TIDTT
-549 ITTLKANLASA
+549 LTTLKANLSSA
-560 TSTADKT
+560 TNATDKA
-567 NIQTQIDSAQKAYD
+567 NIQIQIDSAQKTYD

-592 NKITSTQKALDQA
+592 SKITSTQKTLDQA

>member
-57 AQLSQYYEKNSKD
+57 AQLSQYYEKNAKD
-70 ANSWL
+70 ASSWL

-109 TTIVTQMSALS
+109 TTIVTQMNALS

-133 RYVFTGYRTDSSL
+133 RYVFTGYRTDTSL

-155 YTNINDEFNAS
+155 YTGINDEFNAS
-166 DVGTSSRV
+166 DIGTSSRV
-174 IGAYEI
+174 LGAYNI
-180 STATTGTPAEADV
+180 STATTGTPTEAGI

-203 SYSNMDSS
+203 SYSDMDSG
-211 SVSLKYRTAMAV
+211 SVSLKYRTAMTV
-223 PATSSLSSGAADKV
+223 PATSSLSSGSADKV
-237 VALNYKDSSGVTYS
+237 VALNYKDASGATCS

-273 YTATLNGDGTYTV
+273 YTATLNSNGTYTV
-286 MAGTDTISLNANGV
+286 TAGADTLTLNANGV
-300 AAGTLPA
+300 ATGTLPA
-307 GITSASA
+307 GIASASA
-314 TITDAAISTVSFKSD
+314 TISDASVSTVSFNPS
-329 GTSAADSL
+329 GTADSL

-349 TMALT
+349 TMAVT
-354 STNGRAYTVTV
+354 STNGNAYTVTV

-372 ARGTAE
+372 VRNGGTPD
-378 NSSAADPEENV
+378 ST
-389 IQLTANGSVNAS
+389 IQLTVNGSVNAS

-406 VAIDGTI
+406 VAINGTI
-413 TSTTSEAD
+413 TNTTSEAD
-421 VDTYYSSLTSG
+421 IDTYYSALTSVTSG
-432 TDNCVFNAVTGELL
+432 TDKCVFNAVTGELL

-457 LNDLTN
+457 LDDLTN
-463 VKTVDVVYNK
+463 VKTIDVVYDK
-473 SEWEKGDIKPENLFQ
+473 SEWEKGDIRPENLFQ
-488 CTSNNIMYNGG
+488 CTNNNIVYNGG
-499 NSDHIM
+499 SSNHIM

-527 STKRDVEDLQNT
+527 GVKRDVEDLQKT
-539 LDKLK
+539 LDNLK
-544 TMNTT
+544 TIDTT
-549 ITTLKANLASA
+549 LTTLKANLSSA
-560 TSTADKT
+560 TNATDKA
-567 NIQTQIDSAQKAYD
+567 NIQIQIDSAQKTYD

-592 NKITSTQKALDQA
+592 SKITSTQKTLDQA

>member
-57 AQLSQYYEKNSKD
+57 AQLSQYYEKNAKD
-70 ANSWL
+70 ASSWL

-133 RYVFTGYRTDSSL
+133 RYVFTGYRTDTSL

-155 YTNINDEFNAS
+155 YTGINDEFNAS
-166 DVGTSSRV
+166 DIGTSSRV
-174 IGAYEI
+174 LGAYNI
-180 STATTGTPAEADV
+180 STATTGTPTEAGI

-203 SYSNMDSS
+203 SYSDMDSG
-211 SVSLKYRTAMAV
+211 SVSLKYRTAMTV
-223 PATSSLSSGAADKV
+223 PATSSLSSGSADKV
-237 VALNYKDSSGVTYS
+237 VALNYKDASGATCS

-273 YTATLNGDGTYTV
+273 YTATLNSNGTYTV
-286 MAGTDTISLNANGV
+286 TAGADTLTLNANGV
-300 AAGTLPA
+300 ATGTLPA
-307 GITSASA
+307 GIASASA
-314 TITDAAISTVSFKSD
+314 TISDASVSTVSFNPS
-329 GTSAADSL
+329 GTADSL

-349 TMALT
+349 TMAVT
-354 STNGRAYTVTV
+354 STNGNAYTVTV

-372 ARGTAE
+372 VRNGGTPD
-378 NSSAADPEENV
+378 ST
-389 IQLTANGSVNAS
+389 IQLTVNGSVNAS

-413 TSTTSEAD
+413 TNTTSEAD
-421 VDTYYSSLTSG
+421 IDTYYSALTSVTSG
-432 TDNCVFNAVTGELL
+432 TDKCVFNAVTGELL

-457 LNDLTN
+457 LDDLTN
-463 VKTVDVVYNK
+463 VKTIDVVYDK
-473 SEWEKGDIKPENLFQ
+473 SEWEKGDIRPENLFQ
-488 CTSNNIMYNGG
+488 CTNNNIVYNGG
-499 NSDHIM
+499 SSNHIM

-527 STKRDVEDLQNT
+527 GVKRDVEDLQKT
-539 LDKLK
+539 LDNLK
-544 TMNTT
+544 TIDTT
-549 ITTLKANLASA
+549 LTTLKANLSSA
-560 TSTADKT
+560 TNATDKA
-567 NIQTQIDSAQKAYD
+567 NIQIQIDSAQKTYD

-592 NKITSTQKALDQA
+592 SKITSTQKTLDQA

>member
-57 AQLSQYYEKNSKD
+57 AQLSQYYEKNAKD
-70 ANSWL
+70 ASSWL

-133 RYVFTGYRTDSSL
+133 RYVFTGYRTDTSL

-155 YTNINDEFNAS
+155 YTGINDEFNAS
-166 DVGTSSRV
+166 DIGTSSRV
-174 IGAYEI
+174 LGAYNI
-180 STATTGTPAEADV
+180 STATTGTPTEAGI

-203 SYSNMDSS
+203 SYSDMDSG
-211 SVSLKYRTAMAV
+211 SVSLKYRTAMTV
-223 PATSSLSSGAADKV
+223 PATSSLSSGSADKV
-237 VALNYKDSSGVTYS
+237 VALNYKDASGATCS

-273 YTATLNGDGTYTV
+273 YTATLNSNGTYTV
-286 MAGTDTISLNANGV
+286 TAGADTLTLNANGV
-300 AAGTLPA
+300 ATGTLPA
-307 GITSASA
+307 GIASASA
-314 TITDAAISTVSFKSD
+314 TISDASVSTVSFNPS
-329 GTSAADSL
+329 GTADSL

-349 TMALT
+349 TMAVT
-354 STNGRAYTVTV
+354 STKGNAYTVTV

-372 ARGTAE
+372 VRNGGTPD
-378 NSSAADPEENV
+378 ST
-389 IQLTANGSVNAS
+389 IQLTVNGSVNAS

-406 VAIDGTI
+406 VAINGTI
-413 TSTTSEAD
+413 TNTTSEAD
-421 VDTYYSSLTSG
+421 IDAYYSALTSVTSG
-432 TDNCVFNAVTGELL
+432 TDKCVFNAVTGELL

-457 LNDLTN
+457 LDDLTN
-463 VKTVDVVYNK
+463 VKTIDVVYDK
-473 SEWEKGDIKPENLFQ
+473 SEWEKGDIRPENLFQ
-488 CTSNNIMYNGG
+488 CTNNNIVYNGG
-499 NSDHIM
+499 SSNHIM

-527 STKRDVEDLQNT
+527 GVKRDVEDLQKT

-544 TMNTT
+544 TIDTT
-549 ITTLKANLASA
+549 LTTLKANLSSA
-560 TSTADKT
+560 TNATDKA
-567 NIQTQIDSAQKAYD
+567 NIQIQIDSAQKTYD

-592 NKITSTQKALDQA
+592 SKITSTQKTLDQA

>member
-57 AQLSQYYEKNSKD
+57 AQLSQYYEKNAKD
-70 ANSWL
+70 ASSWL

-133 RYVFTGYRTDSSL
+133 RYVFTGYRTDTSL

-155 YTNINDEFNAS
+155 YTGINDEFNAS
-166 DVGTSSRV
+166 DIGTSSRV
-174 IGAYEI
+174 LGAYNI
-180 STATTGTPAEADV
+180 STATTGTPTEAGI

-203 SYSNMDSS
+203 SYSDMDSG
-211 SVSLKYRTAMAV
+211 SVSLKYRTAMTV
-223 PATSSLSSGAADKV
+223 PATSSLSSGSADKV
-237 VALNYKDSSGVTYS
+237 VALNYKDASGATCS

-273 YTATLNGDGTYTV
+273 YKATLNSNGTYTV
-286 MAGTDTISLNANGV
+286 TAGADTLTLNANGV
-300 AAGTLPA
+300 ATGTLPA
-307 GITSASA
+307 GIASASA
-314 TITDAAISTVSFKSD
+314 TISDASVSTVSFNPS
-329 GTSAADSL
+329 GTADSL

-349 TMALT
+349 TMAVT
-354 STNGRAYTVTV
+354 STNGNAYTVTV

-372 ARGTAE
+372 VRNGGTPD
-378 NSSAADPEENV
+378 ST
-389 IQLTANGSVNAS
+389 IQLTVNGSVNAS

-406 VAIDGTI
+406 VAINGTI
-413 TSTTSEAD
+413 TNTTSEAD
-421 VDTYYSSLTSG
+421 IDTYYSALTSVTSG
-432 TDNCVFNAVTGELL
+432 TDKCVFNAVTGELL

-457 LNDLTN
+457 LDDLTN
-463 VKTVDVVYNK
+463 VKTIDVVYDK
-473 SEWEKGDIKPENLFQ
+473 SEWEKGDIRPENLFQ
-488 CTSNNIMYNGG
+488 CTNNNIVYNGG
-499 NSDHIM
+499 SSNHIM

-527 STKRDVEDLQNT
+527 GVKRDVEDLQKT
-539 LDKLK
+539 LDNLK
-544 TMNTT
+544 TIDTT
-549 ITTLKANLASA
+549 LTTLKANLSSA
-560 TSTADKT
+560 TNATDKA
-567 NIQTQIDSAQKAYD
+567 NIQIQIDSAQKTYD

-592 NKITSTQKALDQA
+592 SKITSTQKTLDQA

>member
-57 AQLSQYYEKNSKD
+57 AQLSQYYEKNAKD
-70 ANSWL
+70 ASSWL

-133 RYVFTGYRTDSSL
+133 RYVFTGYRTDTSL

-155 YTNINDEFNAS
+155 YTGINDEFNAS
-166 DVGTSSRV
+166 DIGTSSRV
-174 IGAYEI
+174 LGAYNI
-180 STATTGTPAEADV
+180 STATTGTPTEAGI

-203 SYSNMDSS
+203 SYSDMDSG
-211 SVSLKYRTAMAV
+211 SVSLKYRTAMTV
-223 PATSSLSSGAADKV
+223 PATSSLSSGSADKV
-237 VALNYKDSSGVTYS
+237 VALNYKDASGATCS

-273 YTATLNGDGTYTV
+273 YTATLNSNGTYTV
-286 MAGTDTISLNANGV
+286 TAGADTLTLNANGV
-300 AAGTLPA
+300 ATGTLPA
-307 GITSASA
+307 GIASASA
-314 TITDAAISTVSFKSD
+314 TISDASVSTVSFNPS
-329 GTSAADSL
+329 GTADSL

-349 TMALT
+349 TMAVT
-354 STNGRAYTVTV
+354 STKGNAYTVTV

-372 ARGTAE
+372 VRNGGTPD
-378 NSSAADPEENV
+378 ST
-389 IQLTANGSVNAS
+389 IQLTVNGSVNAS

-406 VAIDGTI
+406 VAINGTI
-413 TSTTSEAD
+413 TNTTSEAD
-421 VDTYYSSLTSG
+421 IDTYYSALTSG

-457 LNDLTN
+457 LDDLTN
-463 VKTVDVVYNK
+463 VKTIDVVYDK
-473 SEWEKGDIKPENLFQ
+473 SEWEKGDIRPENLFQ
-488 CTSNNIMYNGG
+488 CTNNNIVYNGG
-499 NSDHIM
+499 SSNHIM

-527 STKRDVEDLQNT
+527 GVKRDVEDLQKT
-539 LDKLK
+539 LDNLK
-544 TMNTT
+544 TIDTT
-549 ITTLKANLASA
+549 LTTLKANLSSA
-560 TSTADKT
+560 TNATDKA
-567 NIQTQIDSAQKAYD
+567 NIQIQIDSAQKTYD

-592 NKITSTQKALDQA
+592 SKITSTQKTLDQA

>member
-57 AQLSQYYEKNSKD
+57 AQLSQYYEKNAKD
-70 ANSWL
+70 ASSWL

-109 TTIVTQMSALS
+109 TTIVTQMNALS

-133 RYVFTGYRTDSSL
+133 RYVFTGYRTDTSL

-155 YTNINDEFNAS
+155 YTGINDEFNAS
-166 DVGTSSRV
+166 DIGTSSRV
-174 IGAYEI
+174 LGAYNI
-180 STATTGTPAEADV
+180 STATTGTPTEAGI

-203 SYSNMDSS
+203 SYSDMDSG
-211 SVSLKYRTAMAV
+211 SVSLKYRTAMTV
-223 PATSSLSSGAADKV
+223 PATSSLSSGSADKV
-237 VALNYKDSSGVTYS
+237 VALNYKDASGATCS

-273 YTATLNGDGTYTV
+273 YTATLNSNGTYTV
-286 MAGTDTISLNANGV
+286 TVGADTLTLNANGV
-300 AAGTLPA
+300 ATGTLPA
-307 GITSASA
+307 GIASASA
-314 TITDAAISTVSFKSD
+314 TISDASVSTVSFNPS
-329 GTSAADSL
+329 GTADSL

-349 TMALT
+349 TMAVT
-354 STNGRAYTVTV
+354 STNGNAYTVTV

-372 ARGTAE
+372 VRNGGTPD
-378 NSSAADPEENV
+378 ST
-389 IQLTANGSVNAS
+389 IQLTVNGSVNAS

-413 TSTTSEAD
+413 TNTTSEAD
-421 VDTYYSSLTSG
+421 IDTYYSALTSG

-457 LNDLTN
+457 LDDLTN
-463 VKTVDVVYNK
+463 VKTIDVVYDK
-473 SEWEKGDIKPENLFQ
+473 SEWEKGDIRPENLFQ
-488 CTSNNIMYNGG
+488 CTNNNIVYNGG
-499 NSDHIM
+499 SSNHIM

-527 STKRDVEDLQNT
+527 GVKRDVEDLQKT
-539 LDKLK
+539 LDNLK
-544 TMNTT
+544 TIDTT
-549 ITTLKANLASA
+549 LTTLKANLSSA
-560 TSTADKT
+560 TNATDKA
-567 NIQTQIDSAQKAYD
+567 NIQIQIDSAQKTYD

-592 NKITSTQKALDQA
+592 SKITSTQKTLDQA

>member
-57 AQLSQYYEKNSKD
+57 AQLSQYYEKNAKD
-70 ANSWL
+70 ASSWL

-133 RYVFTGYRTDSSL
+133 RYVFTGYRTDTSL

-155 YTNINDEFNAS
+155 YTGINDEFNAS
-166 DVGTSSRV
+166 DIGTSSRV
-174 IGAYEI
+174 LGAYNI
-180 STATTGTPAEADV
+180 STATTGTPTEAGI

-203 SYSNMDSS
+203 SYSDMDSG
-211 SVSLKYRTAMAV
+211 SVSLKYRTAMTV
-223 PATSSLSSGAADKV
+223 PATSSLSSGSADKV
-237 VALNYKDSSGVTYS
+237 VALNYKDASGATCS

-273 YTATLNGDGTYTV
+273 YKATLNSNGTYTV
-286 MAGTDTISLNANGV
+286 TAGADTLTLNANGV
-300 AAGTLPA
+300 ATGTLPA
-307 GITSASA
+307 GIASASA
-314 TITDAAISTVSFKSD
+314 TISDASVSTVSFNPS
-329 GTSAADSL
+329 GTADSL

-349 TMALT
+349 TMAVT
-354 STNGRAYTVTV
+354 STNGNAYTVTV

-372 ARGTAE
+372 VRNGGTPD
-378 NSSAADPEENV
+378 ST
-389 IQLTANGSVNAS
+389 IQLTVNGSVNAS

-406 VAIDGTI
+406 VAINGTI
-413 TSTTSEAD
+413 TNTTSEAD
-421 VDTYYSSLTSG
+421 IDTYYSALTSVTSG
-432 TDNCVFNAVTGELL
+432 TDKCVFNAVTGELL

-457 LNDLTN
+457 LDDLTN
-463 VKTVDVVYNK
+463 VKTIDVVYDK
-473 SEWEKGDIKPENLFQ
+473 SEWEKGDIRPENLFQ
-488 CTSNNIMYNGG
+488 CTNNNIVYNGG
-499 NSDHIM
+499 SSNHIM

-527 STKRDVEDLQNT
+527 GVKRDVEDLQKT

-544 TMNTT
+544 TIDTT
-549 ITTLKANLASA
+549 LTTLKANLSSA
-560 TSTADKT
+560 TNATDKA
-567 NIQTQIDSAQKAYD
+567 NIQIQIDSAQKTYD

-592 NKITSTQKALDQA
+592 SKITSTQKTLDQA

>member
-57 AQLSQYYEKNSKD
+57 AQLSQYYEKNAKD
-70 ANSWL
+70 ASSWL

-109 TTIVTQMSALS
+109 TTIVTQMNALS

-133 RYVFTGYRTDSSL
+133 RYVFTGYRTDTSL

-155 YTNINDEFNAS
+155 YTGINDEFNAS
-166 DVGTSSRV
+166 DIGTSSRV
-174 IGAYEI
+174 LGAYNI
-180 STATTGTPAEADV
+180 STATTGTPTEAGI

-203 SYSNMDSS
+203 SYSDMDSG
-211 SVSLKYRTAMAV
+211 SVSLKYRTAMTV
-223 PATSSLSSGAADKV
+223 PATSSLSSGSADKV
-237 VALNYKDSSGVTYS
+237 VALNYKDASGATCS

-273 YTATLNGDGTYTV
+273 YTATLNSNGTYTV
-286 MAGTDTISLNANGV
+286 TAGADTLTLNANGV
-300 AAGTLPA
+300 ATGTLPA
-307 GITSASA
+307 GIASASA
-314 TITDAAISTVSFKSD
+314 TISDASVSTVSFNPS
-329 GTSAADSL
+329 GTADSL

-349 TMALT
+349 TMAVT
-354 STNGRAYTVTV
+354 STNGNAYTVTV

-372 ARGTAE
+372 VRNGGTPD
-378 NSSAADPEENV
+378 ST
-389 IQLTANGSVNAS
+389 IQLTVNGSVNAS

-413 TSTTSEAD
+413 TNTTSEAD
-421 VDTYYSSLTSG
+421 IDTYYSALTSVTSG
-432 TDNCVFNAVTGELL
+432 TDKCVFNAVTGELL

-457 LNDLTN
+457 LDDLTN
-463 VKTVDVVYNK
+463 VKTIDVVYDK
-473 SEWEKGDIKPENLFQ
+473 SEWEKGDIRPENLFQ
-488 CTSNNIMYNGG
+488 CTNNNIVYNGG
-499 NSDHIM
+499 SSNHIM

-527 STKRDVEDLQNT
+527 GVKRDVEDLQKT
-539 LDKLK
+539 LDNLK
-544 TMNTT
+544 TIDTT
-549 ITTLKANLASA
+549 LTTLKANLSSA
-560 TSTADKT
+560 TNATDKA
-567 NIQTQIDSAQKAYD
+567 NIQIQIDSAQKTYD

-592 NKITSTQKALDQA
+592 SKITSTQKTLDQA